1 MDAQSVV
8 DAACAFLKRHRLILA
23 TAESCT
29 AGKVIELLAQ
39 VPGSGACLDVG
50 YVVYSEQA
58 KKRVL
63 GVQSYTID
71 TFSLTSEE
79 VAREMVRGALQNS
92 AANVAIATT
101 GIAGPDDLDGVA
113 AGTVCLTWGFQRDAE
128 LVLFSRREHFPGNR
142 RQVIE
147 SAALHALRGIA
158 LFHEKWQRGERG

>member
-1 MDAQSVV
+1 MDTERVV
-8 DAACAFLKRHRLILA
+8 DGACAFLKHHRLRLA

-58 KKRVL
+58 KEHVL
-63 GVQSYTID
+63 GVRPYTIA

-79 VAREMVRGALQNS
+79 VAREMVSGALRNS
-92 AANVAIATT
+92 AANVAVATT
-101 GIAGPDDLDGVA
+101 GVAGPEDMDGIA
-113 AGTVCLTWGFQRDAE
+113 AGTVCLAWGFRQGAE

-147 SAALHALRGIA
+147 SAALHALRSIE
-158 LFHEKWQRGERG
+158 FFYEKWRRGERG